1 MSTINKNT
9 LKKIIMEEIAAH
21 ETRQMLREGSEFNPV
36 KVTPELLN
44 RIIKEEYEAHNKRQR
59 LAEARRLRA
68 RARQL
73 ENL

>member
-1 MSTINKNT
+1 MKISNKE
-9 LKKIIMEEIAAH
+9 LRKIIMEEVAAH
-21 ETRQMLREGSEFNPV
+21 KAKQQLQEGTAERPIQ
-36 KVTPELLN
+36 VTPEFLN

-59 LAEARRLRA
+59 LAEAKRLRA